1 MTGSTLSPA
10 QLARLSNASRSAV
23 ESCGGVD
30 GAALTTGRGRSTC
43 GRWMNR
49 NEPDQPPLDAA
60 LAMDQAVMLQGRG
73 TPILTALAR
82 ELGHVAIRLPDAP
95 EGLSE
100 WHGLMGAGA
109 QEVGEAMASV
119 CTALGNDG
127 MVDAGE
133 VRRHRIVEQ
142 FDEAIEKLV
151 ALRSLAQRTR
161 DGGGQP

>member
-10 QLARLSNASRSAV
+10 QLARLSAASRSAV

-30 GAALTTGRGRSTC
+30 GAALTCARGRSTC

-60 LAMDQAVMLQGRG
+60 LAMDQAVMLQGLAP
-73 TPILTALAR
+73 PILTALAR

-95 EGLSE
+95 DGPGE

-109 QEVGEAMASV
+109 QEVGEAMGAI
-119 CTALGNDG
+119 CAALGNDG
-127 MVDAGE
+127 MVDARE
-133 VRRHRIVEQ
+133 VVRHRIVEQ
-142 FDEAIEKLV
+142 LDEGIEKLV
-151 ALRSLAQRTR
+151 AMRALAMRTR
-161 DGGGQP
+161 DGGV

>member
-1 MTGSTLSPA
+1 MTGTTLPPA
-10 QLARLSNASRSAV
+10 QLARLSAAARSAV

-30 GAALTTGRGRSTC
+30 GAALTTGRGRSSP

-60 LAMDQAVMLQGRG
+60 LAMDQAVLLQGRAP
-73 TPILTALAR
+73 PILTALAR
-82 ELGHVAIRLPDAP
+82 ELGHVAIRLPEAP
-95 EGLSE
+95 SGAGE

-119 CTALGNDG
+119 CAALGDDG
-127 MVDAGE
+127 AVDAGE
-133 VRRHRIVEQ
+133 VQRHRIVEQ

-151 ALRSLAQRTR
+151 ALRNLAVRTR
-161 DGGGQP
+161 DGATS